1 MDDLTG
7 QLNPKVGAA
16 RREAAFVFIFATVLL
31 DMLAIGIVIPVLP
44 KLVFDFLGGDAE
56 ETAKILGV
64 FGSAWALMQ
73 FFVSPLQ
80 GALSD
85 RFGRRSMILLSNFGV
100 GLDYVLMA
108 LAPTLG
114 WLFVG
119 RVISGITAA
128 SISTAYAYV
137 ADVTPADKRAAR
149 FGLLGAAFGA
159 GFVLGPA
166 LGGLAGTISPRLPFW
181 IAAGLSLANAC
192 YGLAILPESL
202 PRARR
207 ARFLWRRANP
217 FGALALLRSQAV
229 LLRLA
234 SVNFLGNLAH
244 AVLPSISVLYMMYRY
259 DWNES
264 FVGLTLAGVGVASM
278 VVQGLVVGPVTRRIG
293 ERATLMSGLVFGV
306 AGFLI
311 FALAPTGLIFWFGI
325 PVMALWGLEGPAC
338 MALMSRLV
346 GASEQGQ
353 LQGANAS
360 VTGIANLFGP
370 SLYTLTFAFAIGGGR
385 ALGLPGAPFL
395 IAAFLLAAAAVM
407 AWLTTRTMRSDD
419 QAGRVNSNTLPARK
433 S

>member
-1 MDDLTG
+1 VDDLAG
-7 QLNPKVGAA
+7 QKNSELGTV

-31 DMLAIGIVIPVLP
+31 DMLAVGIIIPVLP
-44 KLVFDFLGGDAE
+44 KLVFDFLGGNAG
-56 ETAKILGV
+56 ETAKILGI
-64 FGSAWALMQ
+64 FGTAWALMQ
-73 FFVSPLQ
+73 FFFSPPQ

-85 RFGRRSMILLSNFGV
+85 SFGRRLMILLSNFGV

-137 ADVTPADKRAAR
+137 ADVTPPDKRAAR

-192 YGLAILPESL
+192 YGLVILPESL
-202 PRARR
+202 PAARR
-207 ARFLWRRANP
+207 ARFAWRRANP
-217 FGALALLRSQAV
+217 FGALALLRSQAL

-234 SVNFLGNLAH
+234 FVNFLGNLAH
-244 AVLPSISVLYMMYRY
+244 AVLPSIGVLYMMYRY
-259 DWNES
+259 GWNES
-264 FVGLTLAGVGVASM
+264 LVGLTLAAVGVASII
-278 VVQGLVVGPVTRRIG
+278 VQGLVVGPVTRWVG
-293 ERATLMSGLVFGV
+293 ERAALMLGLVFGV
-306 AGFLI
+306 GGFLI
-311 FALAPTGLIFWFGI
+311 FALAPTGLIFWLAI

-370 SLYTLTFAFAIGGGR
+370 GLFTLTFAFAIGGGR
-385 ALGLPGAPFL
+385 EFNLPGAPFL
-395 IAAFLLAAAAVM
+395 IASLLLAVAAVA
-407 AWLTTRTMRSDD
+407 AWLATR
-419 QAGRVNSNTLPARK
+419 K
-433 S
+433 

>member
-7 QLNPKVGAA
+7 QKSPEVGAV
-16 RREAAFVFIFATVLL
+16 RREAAFAFIFATVLL
-31 DMLAIGIVIPVLP
+31 DMLAVGIIIPVLP
-44 KLVFDFLGGDAE
+44 KLVFDFLGGNAG
-56 ETAKILGV
+56 ETAKILGI
-64 FGSAWALMQ
+64 FGTAWALMQ
-73 FFVSPLQ
+73 FFFSPLQ

-85 RFGRRSMILLSNFGV
+85 SFGRRLMILLSNFGV

-114 WLFVG
+114 WLFIG

-137 ADVTPADKRAAR
+137 ADVTPPDQRAAR
-149 FGLLGAAFGA
+149 FGFLGAAFGA

-192 YGLAILPESL
+192 YGLVILPESL
-202 PRARR
+202 PVARR
-207 ARFLWRRANP
+207 ARFAWRRANP
-217 FGALALLRSQAV
+217 FGALALLRSHAM
-229 LLRLA
+229 LFRLA
-234 SVNFLGNLAH
+234 TVNFLGNLAH
-244 AVLPSISVLYMMYRY
+244 AVLPSIGVLYMMYRY
-259 DWNES
+259 GWNES
-264 FVGLTLAGVGVASM
+264 LVGLTLAAVGVASII
-278 VVQGLVVGPVTRRIG
+278 VQGLVVGPVTRWVG
-293 ERATLMSGLVFGV
+293 ERTALMLGLVFGV
-306 AGFLI
+306 GGFLI
-311 FALAPTGLIFWFGI
+311 FALAPNGLIFWLAI

-370 SLYTLTFAFAIGGGR
+370 ALFTLTFAFAIGGGR
-385 ALGLPGAPFL
+385 EFNLPGAPFL
-395 IAAFLLAAAAVM
+395 IAALLLVAAAFA
-407 AWLTTRTMRSDD
+407 AWLATRE
-419 QAGRVNSNTLPARK
+419 
-433 S
+433 

>member
-1 MDDLTG
+1 MTTPDNPETG
-7 QLNPKVGAA
+7 AV
-16 RREAAFVFIFATVLL
+16 RREAAFAFIFATVLL
-31 DMLAIGIVIPVLP
+31 DMLAVGIIIPVLP

-56 ETAKILGV
+56 ETAKILGI
-64 FGSAWALMQ
+64 FGTAWALMQ
-73 FFVSPLQ
+73 FFFSPLQ

-85 RFGRRSMILLSNFGV
+85 SFGRRLMILLSNFGV

-137 ADVTPADKRAAR
+137 ADVTPPEKRAAR

-181 IAAGLSLANAC
+181 IAAGLSLANAL
-192 YGLAILPESL
+192 YGLVILPESL
-202 PRARR
+202 PAARR
-207 ARFLWRRANP
+207 SRFLWRRANP
-217 FGALALLRSQAV
+217 FGALALLRSQAM
-229 LLRLA
+229 LFRLA
-234 SVNFLGNLAH
+234 TVNFLGNLAH
-244 AVLPSISVLYMMYRY
+244 AVLPSIGVLYMMYRY
-259 DWNES
+259 GWNES
-264 FVGLTLAGVGVASM
+264 IVGLTLAGVGIASII
-278 VVQGLVVGPVTRRIG
+278 VSGVVVGPVTRWIG
-293 ERATLMSGLVFGV
+293 ERATLMVGLLFGV

-311 FALAPTGLIFWFGI
+311 FALAPTGLIFWLAV

-346 GASEQGQ
+346 GSSEQGR

-370 SLYTLTFAFAIGGGR
+370 GLFTLTFAFAIGGGR
-385 ALGLPGAPFL
+385 EFNLPGAPFL
-395 IAAFLLAAAAVM
+395 IASLLLAAAAVT
-407 AWLTTRTMRSDD
+407 AWLATR
-419 QAGRVNSNTLPARK
+419 K
-433 S
+433 

>member
-1 MDDLTG
+1 VDDLAG
-7 QLNPKVGAA
+7 QKNPEVGAV
-16 RREAAFVFIFATVLL
+16 RREAAFVLIFATVLL
-31 DMLAIGIVIPVLP
+31 DMLAVGIIIPVVP
-44 KLVFDFLGGDAE
+44 KLVFDFLGGNAA
-56 ETAKILGV
+56 ETAKILGI
-64 FGSAWALMQ
+64 FGTAWALMQ
-73 FFVSPLQ
+73 FFFSPLQ

-85 RFGRRSMILLSNFGV
+85 SFGRRLMILLSNFGV

-137 ADVTPADKRAAR
+137 ADVTPPDKRAAR

-181 IAAGLSLANAC
+181 VAAGLSLANAS
-192 YGLAILPESL
+192 YGLVILPESL
-202 PRARR
+202 PAARR
-207 ARFLWRRANP
+207 TRFAWRRANP
-217 FGALALLRSQAV
+217 FGALALLRSHAM
-229 LLRLA
+229 LFRLA
-234 SVNFLGNLAH
+234 IINFLGNLAH
-244 AVLPSISVLYMMYRY
+244 AVLPSIGVLYMMYRY
-259 DWNES
+259 GWNES
-264 FVGLTLAGVGVASM
+264 IVGLTLAAVGAASII
-278 VVQGLVVGPVTRRIG
+278 VRGLVVGPVTRWVG
-293 ERATLMSGLVFGV
+293 ERAALMLGLVFGV
-306 AGFLI
+306 GGFLI
-311 FALAPTGLIFWFGI
+311 FALAPNGLIFWLAI

-370 SLYTLTFAFAIGGGR
+370 GLFTLTFAFAIGGGR
-385 ALGLPGAPFL
+385 EFNLPGAPFL
-395 IAAFLLAAAAVM
+395 IASLLLAAAAVA
-407 AWLTTRTMRSDD
+407 AWLATRE
-419 QAGRVNSNTLPARK
+419 
-433 S
+433 

>member
-1 MDDLTG
+1 VDDLAG
-7 QLNPKVGAA
+7 QKNPEVGAV
-16 RREAAFVFIFATVLL
+16 RREAAFVLIFATVLL
-31 DMLAIGIVIPVLP
+31 DMLAVGIIIPVLP
-44 KLVFDFLGGDAE
+44 KLVFDFLGGNAA
-56 ETAKILGV
+56 ETAKILGI
-64 FGSAWALMQ
+64 FGTAWALMQ
-73 FFVSPLQ
+73 FFFSPLQ

-85 RFGRRSMILLSNFGV
+85 SFGRRLMILLSNFGV

-137 ADVTPADKRAAR
+137 DDVTPPDKRAAR

-181 IAAGLSLANAC
+181 VAAGLSLANAS
-192 YGLAILPESL
+192 YGLVILPESL
-202 PRARR
+202 PAARR
-207 ARFLWRRANP
+207 TRFAWRRANP
-217 FGALALLRSQAV
+217 FGALALLRSHAM
-229 LLRLA
+229 LFRLA
-234 SVNFLGNLAH
+234 IINFLGNLAH
-244 AVLPSISVLYMMYRY
+244 AVLPSIGVLYMMYRY
-259 DWNES
+259 GWNES
-264 FVGLTLAGVGVASM
+264 IVGLTLAAVGAASII
-278 VVQGLVVGPVTRRIG
+278 VQGLVVGPVTRWVG
-293 ERATLMSGLVFGV
+293 ERAALMLGLVFGV
-306 AGFLI
+306 GGFLI
-311 FALAPTGLIFWFGI
+311 FALAPNGLIFWLAI

-370 SLYTLTFAFAIGGGR
+370 GLFTLTFAFAIGGGR
-385 ALGLPGAPFL
+385 EFNLPGAPFL
-395 IAAFLLAAAAVM
+395 IASLLLAAAAVA
-407 AWLTTRTMRSDD
+407 AWLATRE
-419 QAGRVNSNTLPARK
+419 
-433 S
+433 

>member
-1 MDDLTG
+1 MDDSAG
-7 QLNPKVGAA
+7 QKNPELGAV

-31 DMLAIGIVIPVLP
+31 DMLAVGIIIPVLP
-44 KLVFDFLGGDAE
+44 KLVFDFLGGNAG
-56 ETAKILGV
+56 ETAKILGI
-64 FGSAWALMQ
+64 FGTAWALMQ
-73 FFVSPLQ
+73 FFFSPLQ

-85 RFGRRSMILLSNFGV
+85 SFGRRLMILLSNFGV

-137 ADVTPADKRAAR
+137 ADVTPPDKRAAR

-192 YGLAILPESL
+192 YGLVILPESL
-202 PRARR
+202 PIARR
-207 ARFLWRRANP
+207 ARFAWRRANP
-217 FGALALLRSQAV
+217 FGALALLRSQAL

-234 SVNFLGNLAH
+234 FVNFLGNLAH
-244 AVLPSISVLYMMYRY
+244 AVLPSIGVLYMMYRY
-259 DWNES
+259 GWNES
-264 FVGLTLAGVGVASM
+264 LVGLTLASVGVASI
-278 VVQGLVVGPVTRRIG
+278 VVQGLVVGPVTRWVG
-293 ERATLMSGLVFGV
+293 ERAALMLGLVFGV
-306 AGFLI
+306 GGFLI
-311 FALAPTGLIFWFGI
+311 FALAPTGLIFWLAI

-370 SLYTLTFAFAIGGGR
+370 GLFTLTFAFAIGGGR
-385 ALGLPGAPFL
+385 EFNLPGAPFL
-395 IAAFLLAAAAVM
+395 IASFLLAAAAVA
-407 AWLTTRTMRSDD
+407 AWLATRE
-419 QAGRVNSNTLPARK
+419 
-433 S
+433 

>member
-1 MDDLTG
+1 VDDLAG
-7 QLNPKVGAA
+7 QKNPEVGAV
-16 RREAAFVFIFATVLL
+16 RREAAFVLIFATVLL
-31 DMLAIGIVIPVLP
+31 DMLAVGIIIPVLP
-44 KLVFDFLGGDAE
+44 KLVFDFLGGNAA
-56 ETAKILGV
+56 ETAKILGI
-64 FGSAWALMQ
+64 FGTAWALMQ
-73 FFVSPLQ
+73 FFFSPLQ

-85 RFGRRSMILLSNFGV
+85 SFGRRLMILLSNFGV

-137 ADVTPADKRAAR
+137 ADVTPPDKRAAR

-181 IAAGLSLANAC
+181 VAAGLSLANAS
-192 YGLAILPESL
+192 YGLVILPESL
-202 PRARR
+202 PAARR
-207 ARFLWRRANP
+207 TRFAWRRANP
-217 FGALALLRSQAV
+217 FGALALLRSHAM
-229 LLRLA
+229 LFRLA
-234 SVNFLGNLAH
+234 IINFLGNLAH
-244 AVLPSISVLYMMYRY
+244 AVLPSIGVLYMMYRY
-259 DWNES
+259 GWNES
-264 FVGLTLAGVGVASM
+264 IVGLTLAAVGAASII
-278 VVQGLVVGPVTRRIG
+278 VQSLVVGPVTRWVG
-293 ERATLMSGLVFGV
+293 ERAALMLGLVFGV
-306 AGFLI
+306 GGFLI
-311 FALAPTGLIFWFGI
+311 FALAPNGLIFWLAI

-370 SLYTLTFAFAIGGGR
+370 GLFTLTFAFAIGGGR
-385 ALGLPGAPFL
+385 EFNLPGAPFL
-395 IAAFLLAAAAVM
+395 IASLLLAAAAVA
-407 AWLTTRTMRSDD
+407 AWLATRE
-419 QAGRVNSNTLPARK
+419 
-433 S
+433 